1 MDGGMPLRVEQL
13 MTEQVKQRP
22 EHIAFQFGERR
33 WSYARLHAAME
44 RRAARLIRA
53 GVRPGDVIATAE
65 TVHDDTM
72 IAFLACCRMD
82 GAFLPLSPG
91 LSAAEVSALIARARA
106 RLVLTAD
113 GAPHPACPS
122 FPALPLALPD
132 EPGDA
137 AQPSSLPDYRD
148 TEAIAFIQ
156 PTSGT
161 TGSMPKLV
169 RMTHRTL
176 TWHRFRHSWWAG
188 PDDVVYRPGTAYFPV
203 RDLCELLYAGATLV
217 LSDTAHPARIEAELV
232 AYRVTGL
239 VTVPAVI
246 RLLAD
251 QRAAPPAGLTT
262 LRVLSFSAAP
272 LPRAVREAAQR
283 RYGIPILQ
291 AYGSTE
297 GGSMI
302 RMPDTHTPDGSNGTP
317 YTGVRVR
324 IVAAD
329 GADVPLGAI
338 GELIVRSP
346 GVMRDYLDDPAAT
359 ARVLR
364 DGWLWTGDVARCDG
378 EGFYYL
384 EGRRTLHINV
394 GGFKVTPEEV
404 EAVLETHPGVREAV
418 VLPMPDVVHG
428 EVLRAVI
435 VPYDI
440 PPTAAALRRFC
451 RERLV
456 AYKVPRRFEFR
467 TELPRSPLG
476 KVLQQQL

>member
-1 MDGGMPLRVEQL
+1 MDGGTPLRVEQL
-13 MTEQVKQRP
+13 VIEQAKQRP
-22 EHIAFQFGERR
+22 EHVALCFGERR
-33 WSYARLHAAME
+33 WTYARLQAAME

-53 GVRPGDVIATAE
+53 GARPGDVIATTE
-65 TVHDDTM
+65 PVHDETM

-91 LSAAEVSALIARARA
+91 LSATEVSSLMARARA

-122 FPALPLALPD
+122 VPALPLALPD
-132 EPGDA
+132 EPDGA

-148 TEAIAFIQ
+148 TEAIALIQ
-156 PTSGT
+156 STSGT

-176 TWHRFRHSWWAG
+176 TWHRFRQSWWAG
-188 PDDVVYRPGTAYFPV
+188 SDDVVYRPGIAYFPV
-203 RDLCELLYAGATLV
+203 RDLCELLYAGATFV
-217 LSDTAHPARIEAELV
+217 LSHTTHPARIEAELV

-239 VTVPAVI
+239 VTVPAVL

-251 QRAAPPAGLTT
+251 QRGTPPAGLA

-272 LPRAVREAAQR
+272 LPRAVQEAAQR
-283 RYGIPILQ
+283 RYGLPILQ

-302 RMPDTHTPDGSNGTP
+302 RMPDAHTPDGSIGTP
-317 YTGVRVR
+317 YAGVLAR

-329 GADVPLGAI
+329 GADVARGAI
-338 GELIVRSP
+338 GELIVRSM

-364 DGWLWTGDVARCDG
+364 DGWLWTGDLARCDG

-384 EGRRTLHINV
+384 EGRRALHINV
-394 GGFKVTPEEV
+394 GGFKVTPEEI
-404 EAVLETHPGVREAV
+404 EAVLELHPGVREAV
-418 VLPMPDVVHG
+418 VIPMPDAVHG
-428 EVLRAVI
+428 EVPRAVI
-435 VPYDI
+435 VPYDA
-440 PPTAAALRRFC
+440 PPTAATLRRFC
-451 RERLV
+451 RERLA

-476 KVLQQQL
+476 KVLRQQL